1 MTLRLLVLGGG
12 GHGKVVA
19 DVLRA
24 AGHVLVGFA
33 DRRPELVGTVVEPGG
48 GVVVA
53 TADELLA
60 AIASGGPL
68 PGGADAVALGVG
80 DNALRLR
87 ALDALGSAAAP
98 PIAHPSAVLSPSAA
112 LGVGTMVMP
121 RVVVNAAAR
130 VGGGVIL
137 NTGAVVEHDCVVGDG
152 AHISPNA
159 TLTGA
164 AHVGARSW
172 VGAGAVVLPGVRV
185 GSDARV
191 GAGAVVTRAVPDG
204 ATVMGVPAR
213 VGVPLDR

>member
-1 MTLRLLVLGGG
+1 VTLRLLVLGGG

-48 GVVVA
+48 GIVIA

-60 AIASGGPL
+60 AIASGREL
-68 PGGADAVALGVG
+68 PGGADAVALGIG
-80 DNALRLR
+80 DNALRMQ
-87 ALDALGSAAAP
+87 ALDAVGAAAAP
-98 PIAHPSAVLSPSAA
+98 AIVHPSAVLSPSAS
-112 LGVGTMVMP
+112 LGAGTAVMP

-130 VGGGVIL
+130 VGRGVIL
-137 NTGAVVEHDCVVGDG
+137 NSGAVVEHDCVVGDG
-152 AHISPNA
+152 AHVSPNA
-159 TLTGA
+159 TLTGNVR
-164 AHVGARSW
+164 VGARSW

-185 GSDARV
+185 GDDARV
-191 GAGAVVTRAVPDG
+191 GAGAVVTRAVTDG

-213 VGVPLDR
+213 PGVPLDR